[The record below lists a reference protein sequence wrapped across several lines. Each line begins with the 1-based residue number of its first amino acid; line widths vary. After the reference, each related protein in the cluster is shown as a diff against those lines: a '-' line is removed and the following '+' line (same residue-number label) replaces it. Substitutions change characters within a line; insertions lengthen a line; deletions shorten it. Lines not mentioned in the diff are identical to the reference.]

1 MNGSGRD
8 PPLRSLSAGRLVC
21 GLLSAQQAQ
30 SRWQRVVARTAA
42 ENGRRGLHCRGTV
55 GLQDSPLE
63 GDGFEPLV
71 PRHAKARDILGIP
84 AGLRR
89 RQSEPQPPLGSEQAG
104 RERPVRRRPRRRRD
118 PLRFVRELRALRPD
132 AFRRR
137 GRGTP
142 ARYRSRHAGSKKRL
156 WYRCMPLEILAY
168 PSAAARRAR
177 GECGELI
184 DRVAAGA
191 PVRKLLLVETVGH
204 MRMPFTAY
212 RLDHNAGIQF
222 PAIDAHRAA
231 EAAAELFRVG
241 LRGARHARGKPC
253 TDAACN
259 GTAPVGMLD
268 GSSEQASRADA
279 PRAERSVPRGARIQ

>member
-1 MNGSGRD
+1 
-8 PPLRSLSAGRLVC
+8 
-21 GLLSAQQAQ
+21 
-30 SRWQRVVARTAA
+30 
-42 ENGRRGLHCRGTV
+42 
-55 GLQDSPLE
+55 
-63 GDGFEPLV
+63 
-71 PRHAKARDILGIP
+71 
-84 AGLRR
+84 
-89 RQSEPQPPLGSEQAG
+89 
-104 RERPVRRRPRRRRD
+104 
-118 PLRFVRELRALRPD
+118 
-132 AFRRR
+132 
-137 GRGTP
+137 
-142 ARYRSRHAGSKKRL
+142 
-156 WYRCMPLEILAY
+156 MPLEILAY